1 MNDGLRVPELF
12 HHVLDHAEDYRAIVV
27 SPYLFWT
34 TFAVGQIAPERTILR
49 PCLHDEPYAR
59 MELFEPLF
67 TGAAGPV
74 APDRARARAADRPA
88 SRPPARSPWPAR
100 ASRCPS
106 GYDPEGFRSRH
117 GLGDRTVRA
126 LRRPARGR
134 QGLAGPA
141 RRVRRGGPQG
151 GPRPPPRHLRRGR
164 GRPAR
169 RCRRPGRRPR
179 LPLRR
184 GPRRRHGRG
193 RRVRPAVDPRE
204 LLPHDHGGVAGRHAG
219 HRQPGR
225 RRRPLALRAVR
236 RRPALRR
243 RRRARAVPALRGRGP
258 RRGRGRWP
266 SRAATT
272 CSTTT
277 PGRSRSTAWRPPST
291 SGSARAASMRGQ
303 PTRAGARR
311 RAVPA
316 VAGRDRRLRRAAGA
330 PAPGRR
336 PRRRGLLPQPLGRP
350 PPPRPEGPGRRRRP
364 RPPDAA
370 ASTGRSST
378 STPTSST
385 RRRPPRAP
393 APPRASRWARRSGP
407 APHVDVR
414 LHELD
419 HRWGDPRDPSS
430 VATRWMLQGR
440 RRRCRCTRPSSA
452 TSCSTGSVCRA
463 DEGRA
468 RRPRRR
474 LRGPHLRR
482 PGDRPRRR
490 SACPQDEHVFLCIGF
505 VQAHKGFDRA
515 VRAFSGLAAQGARL
529 DVVGS
534 VRLDDQQTAD
544 HVDELRRLAA
554 RDRRR
559 PPPLRVRERRAPST
573 AGSSPPTPSCSPTA
587 TSGPRASPSGPRSS
601 AAP

>member
-27 SPYLFWT
+27 SPYPFWT

-67 TGAAGPV
+67 TGAAGLWLQTEPELELLT
-74 APDRARARAADRPA
+74 ARFPRRRPDRA
-88 SRPPARSPWPAR
+88 SPAR

-106 GYDPEGFRSRH
+106 GYDPEGFRPRH

-134 QGLAGPA
+134 QGLAAPA

-169 RCRRPGRRPR
+169 RRRRPRDRPR

-193 RRVRPAVDPRE
+193 RRLRAAVGPRE
-204 LLPHDHGGVAGRHAG
+204 LLPHGHGGVAGRHAG

-225 RRRPLALRAVR
+225 RRRALAHRAVR

-266 SRAATT
+266 S
-272 CSTTT
+272 
-277 PGRSRSTAWRPPST
+277 PGRDYVLDHYTWPVTLDRMEATLDEWL
-291 SGSARAASMRGQ
+291 ARHEP
-303 PTRAGARR
+303 PTRRADARR

-316 VAGRDRRLRRAAGA
+316 VAGRDRRLRGAAGA

-336 PRRRGLLPQPLGRP
+336 PRTSRP
-350 PPPRPEGPGRRRRP
+350 ARP
-364 RPPDAA
+364 A
-370 ASTGRSST
+370 
-378 STPTSST
+378 
-385 RRRPPRAP
+385 RRPP
-393 APPRASRWARRSGP
+393 
-407 APHVDVR
+407 
-414 LHELD
+414 
-419 HRWGDPRDPSS
+419 
-430 VATRWMLQGR
+430 T
-440 RRRCRCTRPSSA
+440 T
-452 TSCSTGSVCRA
+452 TS
-463 DEGRA
+463 
-468 RRPRRR
+468 P
-474 LRGPHLRR
+474 
-482 PGDRPRRR
+482 
-490 SACPQDEHVFLCIGF
+490 
-505 VQAHKGFDRA
+505 
-515 VRAFSGLAAQGARL
+515 
-529 DVVGS
+529 
-534 VRLDDQQTAD
+534 
-544 HVDELRRLAA
+544 
-554 RDRRR
+554 
-559 PPPLRVRERRAPST
+559 
-573 AGSSPPTPSCSPTA
+573 
-587 TSGPRASPSGPRSS
+587 
-601 AAP
+601 